1 MLDLMNIGSTVL
13 PPIPQVPL
21 LNIKVEDIHV
31 DIEPSAISL
40 LPVIRIEAQ
49 LDIKLGF

>member
-1 MLDLMNIGSTVL
+1 MLDLTNIGSSIL
-13 PPIPQVPL
+13 PQVPL
-21 LNIKVEDIHV
+21 LNIKIEDVRI
-31 DIEPSAISL
+31 DIEPSTVSL